1 VVSEGVGATEETKGD
16 TSKFVIIIPSIV
28 GAVLVVVAIA
38 IAIIVRMVTRTRVAK
53 ILVDGKVENHEPIS
67 ADTQA

>member
-1 VVSEGVGATEETKGD
+1 MVSEGVGAAEDTKGD

-38 IAIIVRMVTRTRVAK
+38 IIVRMVTRRRV
-53 ILVDGKVENHEPIS
+53 
-67 ADTQA
+67 TQL

>member
-1 VVSEGVGATEETKGD
+1 VVSEGVGAAEETKGD

-28 GAVLVVVAIA
+28 GVVLVVVA